1 MKKKRGRRR
10 KKKRNDVAHE
20 IIFFNLWSMI
30 REQQINNEDTKGD
43 LFFSLYNTFRFELAL
58 QLVAKA

>member
-1 MKKKRGRRR
+1 MKKKEEEEE
-10 KKKRNDVAHE
+10 KKRNDVAHE

-30 REQQINNEDTKGD
+30 REQQINSEDTKGD

>member
-1 MKKKRGRRR
+1 
-10 KKKRNDVAHE
+10 
-20 IIFFNLWSMI
+20 MI